1 MSRIGLRNDLSTP
14 MKSQVPLGRGNIWTR
29 AAMVTA
35 VRRRGRMPF
44 TVEEFRDLVRI
55 LEERPEWRV
64 ELRRLVLTD
73 ELLSLPE
80 QVASLRAETER
91 RFQELIEAQRRTEG
105 RVAELAEAQRR
116 VEGQVAELTI
126 ALHTLTNEV
135 GELKGD
141 SLERRYRERA
151 PAYLA
156 RLVRR
161 AQVLSTEALSFLL
174 EEAVERGEL
183 SEAEAEDVTWADLVV
198 RGRRRE
204 DGAEVYVVVEVSW
217 GVGPQ
222 DVERAVRK
230 AALLAKVGTPAL
242 PVVAGKRV
250 TDKAAH
256 LARTMKVWQLIDGQ
270 ATSPEPSSERS

>member
-1 MSRIGLRNDLSTP
+1 
-14 MKSQVPLGRGNIWTR
+14 
-29 AAMVTA
+29 
-35 VRRRGRMPF
+35 MPF